1 MIQLAHAVNRA
12 TAIEK
17 THNQTVES
25 TVEPLPEMPSSTVTS
40 PRPLHSPR
48 IKPKTSPSDT
58 ISATDIAKQI
68 EAQAARVEQLSAELR
83 AAMAQLK
90 TMTQSGTGTLSTRSD
105 TSSST
110 AAAVTADGL
119 LEPSPQAAIA
129 PTSDTTVA
137 NTSEAS
143 LSQAKQNAT
152 STAQLL
158 RRLKHRQRP
167 SDRLRPRRLEP
178 TSTGTK
184 PSQGKGLRS
193 AKQNRWLRRSHRW
206 LKAAIQVPV
215 GLPAL
220 LSDAAVWL
228 AIAAALR
235 VGLQALIQTYP
246 VLWFPVV
253 LLLAGLAMLT
263 TYQIAFNSAFNSAL
277 SSTWGYRLLL
287 IVMGLLLGGHL

>member
-1 MIQLAHAVNRA
+1 MKEPAPSRSTRTWTGRSQLQQSVSLPANRMIQLAQAVNRA

-17 THNQTVES
+17 THKQTVES
-25 TVEPLPEMPSSTVTS
+25 AVEPLPEMPPSTVTS

-105 TSSST
+105 GLSST
-110 AAAVTADGL
+110 AASITPDGP

-129 PTSDTTVA
+129 PTPDTMVA
-137 NTSEAS
+137 HTSEAS

-158 RRLKHRQRP
+158 RRLKHRQ
-167 SDRLRPRRLEP
+167 RPRRLEP

-206 LKAAIQVPV
+206 LKAAIQVPA

-228 AIAAALR
+228 ASAAALR
-235 VGLQALIQTYP
+235 VGLQALIQ
-246 VLWFPVV
+246 
-253 LLLAGLAMLT
+253 
-263 TYQIAFNSAFNSAL
+263 
-277 SSTWGYRLLL
+277 
-287 IVMGLLLGGHL
+287 